1 MTGFI
6 NLLLESPLLL
16 FLILAAIFS
25 FIQSRNSSKQE
36 ETRERPRPQQQEQGR
51 TQRPPGEGRPDV
63 DWKDIFF
70 EREETKQEPKKQ
82 EPQRHAPAEAESSKS
97 MTAIQEHYE
106 KAKKKQRLAE
116 ESAGKIENSPIVKG
130 DITSQANQKI
140 DLDFKN
146 ISKQDV
152 IKGVVWSE
160 VLGKPRSRQ
169 KKHR

>member
-1 MTGFI
+1 
-6 NLLLESPLLL
+6 
-16 FLILAAIFS
+16 
-25 FIQSRNSSKQE
+25 
-36 ETRERPRPQQQEQGR
+36 
-51 TQRPPGEGRPDV
+51 
-63 DWKDIFF
+63 
-70 EREETKQEPKKQ
+70 
-82 EPQRHAPAEAESSKS
+82 

-106 KAKKKQRLAE
+106 KAKKKQRRAE

-152 IKGVVWSE
+152 VKGVVWSE

>member
-25 FIQSRNSSKQE
+25 FIQSRASSGKE
-36 ETRERPRPQQQEQGR
+36 EQQRPRPQQQEDGR
-51 TQRPPGEGRPDV
+51 TQRPSGEGRPDV

-70 EREETKQEPKKQ
+70 EREETKQEPKKE
-82 EPQRHAPAEAESSKS
+82 EPQRQAPADPESSKS

-106 KAKKKQRLAE
+106 KVRKRQRRAE
-116 ESAGKIENSPIVKG
+116 ESAGKIEDSPIVKG
-130 DITSQANQKI
+130 DLTSQANQI

-146 ISKQDV
+146 MSKQDV
-152 IKGVVWSE
+152 VKGVVWSE
-160 VLGKPRSRQ
+160 VLGKPRAKQ
-169 KKHR
+169 KRHR